1 MINGSDYKLIEVA
14 DSRSA
19 VSCWQA
25 TRNRARHM
33 WATGTAL
40 CDDIAGF
47 DAESGSES
55 SHVAFKNLLLYV
67 RTLGHCHWQRRMP
80 NCRRKI

>member
-1 MINGSDYKLIEVA
+1 MALTISPLKLL
-14 DSRSA
+14 
-19 VSCWQA
+19 
-25 TRNRARHM
+25 TRGALSLLANEQGASHVGHRP
-33 WATGTAL
+33 GTAL

-55 SHVAFKNLLLYV
+55 SHVAFKNLLLYA